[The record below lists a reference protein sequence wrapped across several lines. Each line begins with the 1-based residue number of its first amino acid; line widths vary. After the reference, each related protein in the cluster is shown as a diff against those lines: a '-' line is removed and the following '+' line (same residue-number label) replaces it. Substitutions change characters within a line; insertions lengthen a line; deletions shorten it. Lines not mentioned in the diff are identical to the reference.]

1 MGGDFSSEIKVDKG
15 YSTMPHL
22 FSRKKERR
30 RLDQT
35 TFEAPPEPPKEK
47 QPNKEGRNS
56 HEKNK
61 ENNKPDVTPQK
72 PTTNKEGDYK
82 SATLKKKIQTSVA
95 TSKDGSSNEDQ
106 LNDDNKKHNH
116 KRQSLSLRERALR
129 GMTATLQR
137 HSSLDTTIDK
147 INKEEI
153 GVVKKLLEQQEIK
166 EKEVQELTENIL
178 LIKQN
183 IKTITQH
190 KNLQINQLNAQ
201 LQEAYSQINQLN
213 EHLKNQEKEASASHS
228 DSEEKL
234 RRYDLK
240 LEQKEKEVEY
250 WKDLL
255 QQTRQNTKQSDQT
268 MELEEQVIELQQHL
282 EYVKEELE
290 QTQQR
295 EEIVTTQLELAFN
308 ETEDL
313 KQEYFSSL
321 CLCLRISMA
330 SKGIECNV
338 DLKSLWEKCKVLD
351 LDYHDW
357 RRWLQEQF
365 LLLSTSNENVSF
377 GSPRSARISKKPSV

>member
-1 MGGDFSSEIKVDKG
+1 LEASS
-15 YSTMPHL
+15 
-22 FSRKKERR
+22 
-30 RLDQT
+30 
-35 TFEAPPEPPKEK
+35 
-47 QPNKEGRNS
+47 
-56 HEKNK
+56 
-61 ENNKPDVTPQK
+61 
-72 PTTNKEGDYK
+72 PTDE
-82 SATLKKKIQTSVA
+82 
-95 TSKDGSSNEDQ
+95 Q

-129 GMTATLQR
+129 GVTATLQR
-137 HSSLDTTIDK
+137 HSSLDTTIER
-147 INKEEI
+147 INKEEVS
-153 GVVKKLLEQQEIK
+153 VVKKLLEQQEIK

-190 KNLQINQLNAQ
+190 KNQQINQLNAQ
-201 LQEAYSQINQLN
+201 LQEAYSQINQFN
-213 EHLKNQEKEASASHS
+213 EHLKSQEKEENTKNAETE
-228 DSEEKL
+228 DKL

-255 QQTRQNTKQSDQT
+255 QQSRQSAKQTDQT
-268 MELEEQVIELQQHL
+268 IELEEQVIELQHHI

-295 EEIVTTQLELAFN
+295 EEVVTTQLELVYN

-313 KQEYFSSL
+313 KQEFFSSL
-321 CLCLRISMA
+321 CLCLRISLA

-357 RRWLQEQF
+357 KRWLQEQF
-365 LLLSTSNENVSF
+365 LLLSTSNENTSF
-377 GSPRSARISKKPSV
+377 GSPRSSRVSKKPSA